1 MVRSVQ
7 TLSALPSLRRQRRR
21 QHHGGEL
28 AYYTAPVGYMRGS
41 GLGGVISKL
50 FRAFVPIFKRPV
62 VQAGLKKIGKS
73 VARAGLQAASQA
85 LSSDPNVNFR
95 ETIRESARREAS
107 RFVDELKQQQQ
118 QQQENP
124 ARPRSIKRIP
134 SQKIRPSSPH
144 RVTFKTRRDVFS

>member
-1 MVRSVQ
+1 
-7 TLSALPSLRRQRRR
+7 
-21 QHHGGEL
+21 
-28 AYYTAPVGYMRGS
+28 MRGA

-85 LSSDPNVNFR
+85 LSDPNVNFR
-95 ETIRESARREAS
+95 DTIRESAREEAA
-107 RFVDELKQQQQ
+107 RFVDELKKQEQQQ
-118 QQQENP
+118 N
-124 ARPRSIKRIP
+124 SIKRIP
-134 SQKIRPSSPH
+134 AQKVRPSSH